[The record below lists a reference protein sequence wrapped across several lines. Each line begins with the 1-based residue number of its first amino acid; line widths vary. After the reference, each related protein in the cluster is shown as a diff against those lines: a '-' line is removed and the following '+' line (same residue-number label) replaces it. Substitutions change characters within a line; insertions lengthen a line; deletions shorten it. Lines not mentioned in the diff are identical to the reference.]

1 MLVQIK
7 ALKPPQAKR
16 VAAKLKIYSNF
27 GFNDKDLSPLS
38 KKAKTKSQGK
48 KRAAFKGK
56 KPGFARLVKIG
67 ECSCSISDL

>member
-27 GFNDKDLSPLS
+27 GFNDKDLSPPS
-38 KKAKTKSQGK
+38 KKARTKS
-48 KRAAFKGK
+48 
-56 KPGFARLVKIG
+56 
-67 ECSCSISDL
+67 